1 MHARTTSL
9 VLLAAAVVTGCA
21 TTGATYK
28 SGVGDKL
35 LEHAP
40 FYAGARVTRDSGRVA
55 HLPVA
60 YQRGG
65 MQAPIFD
72 PEGGSGT
79 PVAALLAEMNAYLD
93 SLGVTTRLAAVPRG
107 TPPDV
112 RFSCETD
119 PGGPS
124 DECRARDESK
134 ALGRGQEYML
144 LAVGRP
150 SQDWITEA
158 AAAMQRAG
166 ASRALLLSLE
176 VANYLPRQK
185 GWLGGKKEVE
195 LGTGYTVGIPW
206 LTSLETPITVLQLTG
221 ALVERDGRAVRIGA
235 EGMLARRTPLLV
247 SSIGAQ
253 AMISDE
259 DVQRLRTARRD
270 DLPGTPLVWQAAMR
284 QLVAELT
291 GAPEVAAR

>member
-1 MHARTTSL
+1 
-9 VLLAAAVVTGCA
+9 
-21 TTGATYK
+21 
-28 SGVGDKL
+28 
-35 LEHAP
+35 
-40 FYAGARVTRDSGRVA
+40 
-55 HLPVA
+55 
-60 YQRGG
+60 
-65 MQAPIFD
+65 
-72 PEGGSGT
+72 
-79 PVAALLAEMNAYLD
+79 
-93 SLGVTTRLAAVPRG
+93 VPRG

-150 SQDWITEA
+150 SQDWIAEA